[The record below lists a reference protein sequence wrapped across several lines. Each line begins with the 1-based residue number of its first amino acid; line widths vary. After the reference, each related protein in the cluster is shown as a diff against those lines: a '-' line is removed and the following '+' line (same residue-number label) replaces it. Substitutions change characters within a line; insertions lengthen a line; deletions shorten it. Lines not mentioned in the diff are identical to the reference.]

1 MNESAFVT
9 KIPKLVT
16 HVRNSNSLVSLSL
29 KNGSGPCVSGP
40 GSLGAAEPVEIA
52 VAKVLVREQG
62 PRDDP
67 SAARNTVGNSAL
79 FRVVERA
86 EERAGHADTVVYSRG
101 IHNGADMVV
110 FTKLTVKRVR

>member
-62 PRDDP
+62 PRDD
-67 SAARNTVGNSAL
+67 SSGS
-79 FRVVERA
+79 EK
-86 EERAGHADTVVYSRG
+86 HSRKLG
-101 IHNGADMVV
+101 TLSCGRKGGGASGACRYGSV
-110 FTKLTVKRVR
+110 FAWYT